1 MAVFNYQGAPLAA
14 PVLLAAGEAGISFGP
29 EGETLLVKEANALD
43 LSRTA
48 EGIVLRCSSVSQ
60 LCRGLGLLAQ
70 EFLPGGRRLA
80 RPLCERPLFA
90 RLGVM
95 LDASRGAVPRVE
107 TLKAVFRRMALM
119 GYNEAMLYTED
130 TYPVPEQPWFGYM
143 RGAYT
148 KEQLRELDQYAAE
161 LGIELI
167 PCIQTLAHLD
177 RFLHWPAVK
186 SIYLDCNDILLAD
199 SPQTDTLLEQMFRS
213 LRECFSSNRIHV
225 GMDEAMGLGTGR
237 HLKEHGFEPPADI
250 MCRHVD
256 KVCSLAKSHG
266 FAPMMWSDMYFR
278 LLSAENDY
286 YNVEELPPEVASG
299 IPREMQLIYWDYYHE
314 DAAFYKKNLSLHKKM
329 KQDSAFAGGGWSWL
343 SPAVDYDLFF
353 ARSLPALD
361 ACKGT
366 GIQEVWLTLWGDD
379 GAEADLWACLPAMQ
393 AYAEY
398 CFSGRFDE
406 ATLRARFSICARQDA
421 APLLGLSRFQRTAA
435 IQPGVCEVNG
445 AKFLLYQ
452 DPLLGL
458 FDADIPNW
466 GFAAQYTALEV
477 EYAQAR
483 CNASDP
489 YCLLLEFYTVL
500 ARALARKAELGVE
513 IRRAYRAG
521 DSTGLRKLAE
531 HDIPA
536 TVDAMEALR
545 EVWRRLWMRDN
556 HPAGFEVH
564 DIRLGGVYARL
575 TSARRR
581 ILSFCDGEIARI
593 EELELVPLPYLSSTG
608 LLKGCYFW
616 QEAACAS
623 KL

>member
-1 MAVFNYQGAPLAA
+1 MMFQYDGPRFPEA
-14 PVLLAAGEAGISFGP
+14 VLLAAEECGVTFGA
-29 EGETLLVKEANALD
+29 EGERLLAAQAQSLH
-43 LSRTA
+43 LART
-48 EGIVLRCSSVSQ
+48 EDGILLQYGSLSQ
-60 LCRGLGLLAQ
+60 LCRGLSLLAQ
-70 EFLPGGRRLA
+70 EFMPSGQKLA
-80 RPLCERPLFA
+80 RPLCEKPLFPQ
-90 RLGVM
+90 LGVM
-95 LDASRGAVPRVE
+95 IDASRGAVPRVE

-119 GYNEAMLYTED
+119 GYNEVMLYTED
-130 TYPVPEQPWFGYM
+130 TYLIPEQPWFGYM

-148 KEQLRELDQYAAE
+148 KEQLRELDQYASE

-186 SIYLDCNDILLAD
+186 GIYLDCNDILLAD
-199 SPQTDTLLEQMFRS
+199 SPQNDTLLEQMFHT
-213 LRECFSSNRIHV
+213 LRECFSSGRIHV

-250 MCRHVD
+250 MRRHVD
-256 KVCSLAKSHG
+256 KVCALAKSYG

-299 IPREMQLIYWDYYHE
+299 IPQEMQLVYWDYYHE
-314 DAAFYKKNLSLHKKM
+314 GAEFYKKNLSLHKKL
-329 KQDSAFAGGGWSWL
+329 KPDSSFAGGGWSWL

-361 ACKGT
+361 ACRDT

-393 AYAEY
+393 TYAEY

-406 ATLRARFSICARQDA
+406 AALRARFSICAGQDA

-435 IQPGVCEVNG
+435 VRPGVCEVNG

-458 FDADIPNW
+458 FDTDIPDW
-466 GFAAQYTALEV
+466 GFAAQYAALEA
-477 EYAQAR
+477 EYAKALR
-483 CNASDP
+483 SASGP
-489 YCLLLEFYTVL
+489 YCLLLEFYTAL

-513 IRRAYRAG
+513 IRRAYLAEDGAR
-521 DSTGLRKLAE
+521 LRKLAE

-536 TVDAMEALR
+536 AAAAMESLR

-564 DIRLGGVYARL
+564 DIRLGGVCARL

-593 EELELVPLPYLSSTG
+593 EELELEPLPYLSSTG
-608 LLKGCYFW
+608 MLKGCYFW

>member
-1 MAVFNYQGAPLAA
+1 M
-14 PVLLAAGEAGISFGP
+14 
-29 EGETLLVKEANALD
+29 
-43 LSRTA
+43 R
-48 EGIVLRCSSVSQ
+48 RVSQ

-70 EFLPGGRRLA
+70 EFLPGGHRLA
-80 RPLCERPLFA
+80 SPLCEKPLFP

-148 KEQLRELDQYAAE
+148 KEQLRELDRYAAE

-167 PCIQTLAHLD
+167 PCVQMLAHLD

-186 SIYLDCNDILLAD
+186 GTYLDCNDILLAD
-199 SPQTDTLLEQMFRS
+199 SPQTDALLEQMFRS
-213 LRECFSSNRIHV
+213 LRQCFSSNRIHV

-237 HLKEHGFEPPADI
+237 HLKERGFEPPADI
-250 MCRHVD
+250 MRRHVE
-256 KVCSLAKSHG
+256 KVCALAKNFG

-286 YNVEELPPEVASG
+286 YDVETLPPEAASA
-299 IPREMQLIYWDYYHE
+299 IPREMQLVYWDYYHE
-314 DAAFYKKNLSLHKKM
+314 DASFYEKNLALHKKL
-329 KQDSAFAGGGWSWL
+329 KSDSAFAGGGWSWL

-353 ARSLPALD
+353 ARSLPALN
-361 ACKGT
+361 ACRDT

-398 CFSGRFDE
+398 CFSGRFDGP
-406 ATLRARFSICARQDA
+406 ALRARFAACAGQDA

-435 IQPGVCEVNG
+435 IQPNVCEVNG

-458 FDADIPNW
+458 FDADIPHW
-466 GFAAQYTALEV
+466 GFAAQYAALQE
-477 EYAQAR
+477 EYRAAR
-483 CNASDP
+483 ERASGP
-489 YCLLLEFYTVL
+489 YTLLLEFY
-500 ARALARKAELGVE
+500 AALAEALAHKAELGLD
-513 IRRAYRAG
+513 IRNAYREGNVSA
-521 DSTGLRKLAE
+521 LRELADQ
-531 HDIPA
+531 DIPA
-536 TVDAMEALR
+536 AMAAVEALR
-545 EVWRRLWMRDN
+545 DVWRRLWMRDN

-564 DIRLGGVYARL
+564 DIRLGGVCARL
-575 TSARRR
+575 SSARNRL
-581 ILSFCDGEIARI
+581 IDFCDGNIRRL
-593 EELELVPLPYLSSTG
+593 EELELEPRPYLSSTG
-608 LLKGCYFW
+608 TLKGCYFW